1 MKHHLRVLESS
12 VQVGGL
18 MQCNQVY
25 SVFWVF
31 FFFLEIEKLTYKISE
46 KAKLT
51 DEKLPRG

>member
-12 VQVGGL
+12 VQVGEL

-25 SVFWVF
+25 SVFWG